1 MDILQKIEKYRL
13 QMGWSMYKL
22 SIESGL
28 AQSTLQNMYAR
39 GTLPSLS
46 TLQNICDA
54 FGITLA
60 QFFDDDNSEKVLVS
74 ADENDLL
81 NDYRKLSENSK
92 EIVCSLLKNLQ

>member
-1 MDILQKIEKYRL
+1 
-13 QMGWSMYKL
+13 MGWSMYKL